1 MGTFFSILIFGLMM
15 QGLFDKEGDTRW
27 RFIGHEDHAW
37 NSFLF
42 FSNSFSLPTNTLT
55 LIFSHILSVSLL
67 FHSLFLSLSLPTNTL
82 SIFFSPFLSLHFYL
96 SLSSYKPFF
105 SISLYLPLT
114 YRFLTLFT
122 LSNTHSH
129 IQYSYTVSLL
139 LTVFVYYTNTL
150 YIFSQSVSL
159 STHSH
164 YYANT
169 HTPSPDRQK
178 ISFILFKQQWETW
191 GHSFNSEQYYE
202 LWMSFWE
209 NVIKYLCFN
218 GILSVSL

>member
-105 SISLYLPLT
+105 LSLSISLLPIGSSLFLLYQIHTHTYNIVTLFLFYSLFLSITQTHCIFFHSLFHSLHTVTTMVTHTLPLQIGKK
-114 YRFLTLFT
+114 YHSYFSSSNERHEDIHSIQNNIMNYECLFEKT
-122 LSNTHSH
+122 S
-129 IQYSYTVSLL
+129 
-139 LTVFVYYTNTL
+139 
-150 YIFSQSVSL
+150 
-159 STHSH
+159 
-164 YYANT
+164 
-169 HTPSPDRQK
+169 
-178 ISFILFKQQWETW
+178 
-191 GHSFNSEQYYE
+191 
-202 LWMSFWE
+202 
-209 NVIKYLCFN
+209 
-218 GILSVSL
+218 